1 MFLGFIQTHFGR
13 YDENSCS
20 KTLLGPSLDWASV
33 PVPASN
39 PASKDLGSWWTTWLK
54 SPLYSLHSLRH
65 WEKQSEFLASD
76 DDVIVNV
83 VNAVIHVDRNKNV
96 TDDAKDDFCRVIV
109 IDKRSDVVI
118 VFQLF
123 SWELDLT
130 QSFGYSWTK
139 ETPAE

>member
-1 MFLGFIQTHFGR
+1 M
-13 YDENSCS
+13 
-20 KTLLGPSLDWASV
+20 
-33 PVPASN
+33 
-39 PASKDLGSWWTTWLK
+39 K
-54 SPLYSLHSLRH
+54 SPLNWLQSFRH

-96 TDDAKDDFCRVIV
+96 TDDAKDVFCRVIV

-130 QSFGYSWTK
+130 QSIGYY
-139 ETPAE
+139 